1 MRVPPPWAI
10 SRSRRSA
17 GAAGTAEGAGIG
29 LGVISGAAGV
39 GNAGVCIGRKV
50 MVVVVFRV
58 FRMLFAR
65 LSIDWVVMLVDVDWV
80 LLI

>member
-10 SRSRRSA
+10 SRSRRSD

-29 LGVISGAAGV
+29 LGVISGVAGLE
-39 GNAGVCIGRKV
+39 NAGVCIGRKV
-50 MVVVVFRV
+50 IVVVVFRRL
-58 FRMLFAR
+58 RMDWAV
-65 LSIDWVVMLVDVDWV
+65 LSIDCMLLGVVVDWV